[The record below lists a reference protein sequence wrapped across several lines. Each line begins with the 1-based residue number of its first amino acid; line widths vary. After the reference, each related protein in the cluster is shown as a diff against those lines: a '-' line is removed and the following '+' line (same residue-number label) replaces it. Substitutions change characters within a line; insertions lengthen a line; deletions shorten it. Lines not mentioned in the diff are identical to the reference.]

1 KQSLNQ
7 VGAIV
12 GELKDKINVV
22 QEQMTYNNQKSQEG
36 NNIVNETVK
45 GLNTMSSSLK
55 LFSNNIMDISKAAT
69 TLLTETKNIVQFNEE
84 VSNGTKDTISKYE
97 MVTAEISQSA
107 AASEEIEANINELRN
122 VATDMNKLIE

>member
-45 GLNTMSSSLK
+45 GLNTMSSNLK
-55 LFSNNIMDISKAAT
+55 LFSNNIMDISKASS
-69 TLLTETKNIVQFNEE
+69 TLFVETKNIVQFNEE
-84 VSNGTKDTISKYE
+84 VSNVTKDTISKYK
-97 MVTAEISQSA
+97 MVTEEIAQSA